1 MANNLEKVMAEHEAA
16 EHATMHEHRLI
27 EDVLI
32 SLAACW
38 SENDYKGAEKV
49 LLRFM
54 HAVQLGRR
62 GSSRLRLAH

>member
-1 MANNLEKVMAEHEAA
+1 M
-16 EHATMHEHRLI
+16 RWPLI

-38 SENDYKGAEKV
+38 SENDCKGAEKV